1 MFKTFKKKKKKIENC
16 TCKKRERERGRK
28 KERARV
34 AFFLWTQKY
43 TEKNVRQRAATIR
56 LHVDTMCNFIICF
69 CLESHAARK
78 ISNWFPLSF
87 TANSWHAGRNLM
99 NFREC
104 KVSAESRELA
114 FSLPVPFLKRRKL
127 SVHFSLLFYFFAL

>member
-1 MFKTFKKKKKKIENC
+1 MSIVFKTFKKKKKKTRGE
-16 TCKKRERERGRK
+16 KKRKREGEPLFFPLGAKIHGK
-28 KERARV
+28 KRA
-34 AFFLWTQKY
+34 T
-43 TEKNVRQRAATIR
+43 AAAAIR
-56 LHVDTMCNFIICF
+56 LHVDTMCNFIIF
-69 CLESHAARK
+69 FRLESHAARK

-114 FSLPVPFLKRRKL
+114 FSLPVPFLKR
-127 SVHFSLLFYFFAL
+127 